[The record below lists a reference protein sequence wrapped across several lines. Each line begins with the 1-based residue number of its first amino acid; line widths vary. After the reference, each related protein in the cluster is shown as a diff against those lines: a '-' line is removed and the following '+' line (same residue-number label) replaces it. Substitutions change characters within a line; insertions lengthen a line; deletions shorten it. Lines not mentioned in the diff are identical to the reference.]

1 MKTSAI
7 AALVLSGVALSACAT
22 VIDGTKQPIAVS
34 STPVTGANCTLNNGR
49 GGFWTVVT
57 PGTVTVHKA
66 KKDLVI
72 VCKKDGYADATVSVP
87 SHFNGATV
95 GNVLVGGLPGLI
107 VDGATGADYDYP
119 ASADVP
125 MVPAGTVTPAPMPGP
140 PATQP
145 APVAAA
151 PSGTPAK

>member
-7 AALVLSGVALSACAT
+7 AALVLSGVALSGCAT
-22 VIDGTKQPIAVS
+22 VIGGTKQPIAVS
-34 STPVTGANCTLNNGR
+34 STPVTGAYCTLNNGR

-72 VCKKDGYADATVSVP
+72 VCKKDGYADATVNVP

-107 VDGATGADYDYP
+107 VDGATGADYNYP
-119 ASADVP
+119 DAADVP
-125 MVPAGTVTPAPMPGP
+125 MVTGAGTPPGTVAPP
-140 PATQP
+140 P
-145 APVAAA
+145 PVAVV
-151 PSGTPAK
+151 PTTSTPGTPAK